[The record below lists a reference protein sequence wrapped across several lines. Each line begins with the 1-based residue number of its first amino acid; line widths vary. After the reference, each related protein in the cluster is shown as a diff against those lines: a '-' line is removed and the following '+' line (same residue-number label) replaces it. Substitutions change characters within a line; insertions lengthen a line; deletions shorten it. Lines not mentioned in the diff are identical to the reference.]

1 MSVAFDLLQP
11 ITFPAPAD
19 TKPNLTLI
27 LTIESLSAINT
38 MGKHP
43 REGRDMFKVKYSQL
57 RDAGCSRSEAY
68 DMAEQYVLS
77 RVGSDGATNGSRPT
91 GSQRRHDYSN
101 RDNDESIRKR
111 EARARKFGHPYET
124 EERRPG
130 AFGWKSVL
138 ESLGKTSGPRTYTS
152 SFTSSARFGSS
163 HGNHNG
169 ADSYTFSGTY
179 NQSYNENS
187 QDNWSGRGPRH
198 DPQPSSTY
206 DAAIEGVKPTRCLYK
221 VMGVAKT
228 ASTEEIRRAHCKLS
242 LKWHPDRA
250 AADQQKAAT
259 KKMAQINQAR
269 DVLMD
274 KAMRKYY
281 DQTGWMPSNVQAA

>member
-1 MSVAFDLLQP
+1 
-11 ITFPAPAD
+11 
-19 TKPNLTLI
+19 
-27 LTIESLSAINT
+27 
-38 MGKHP
+38 
-43 REGRDMFKVKYSQL
+43 MFKVKYSQL

-77 RVGSDGATNGSRPT
+77 GVGSDGATNGSRSA
-91 GSQRRHDYSN
+91 GNQRRHDYSN
-101 RDNDESIRKR
+101 HENDEFIRKR
-111 EARARKFGHPYET
+111 EARARRFGHPYET

-130 AFGWKSVL
+130 ASGWESLL
-138 ESLGKTSGPRTYTS
+138 ESLGNTSGPRTFTS
-152 SFTSSARFGSS
+152 SFTSSARYRSM
-163 HGNHNG
+163 HGNHSGTN
-169 ADSYTFSGTY
+169 SYTFPGTC

-187 QDNWSGRGPRH
+187 QHDWSGRQ
-198 DPQPSSTY
+198 DPHASSTY
-206 DAAIEGVKPTRCLYK
+206 DAVIEGIKPTRCLYK

-228 ASTEEIRRAHCKLS
+228 ASTEEIKRAHRKLS

-281 DQTGWMPSNVQAA
+281 DQTGWMPSNVEAA

>member
-19 TKPNLTLI
+19 TKPKLTLI
-27 LTIESLSAINT
+27 LTIESLSAIIT

-57 RDAGCSRSEAY
+57 RDAVCSRGEAY
-68 DMAEQYVLS
+68 EMAEQYVLS
-77 RVGSDGATNGSRPT
+77 IVGSDGAANGSRPAE
-91 GSQRRHDYSN
+91 SQRRHDYSN
-101 RDNDESIRKR
+101 HDNDEFIRKR
-111 EARARKFGHPYET
+111 ENQARRFGHAYET

-130 AFGWKSVL
+130 ASGWTSVL

-152 SFTSSARFGSS
+152 SFTSSARFGSR

-169 ADSYTFSGTY
+169 ADAYTFSGTG

-187 QDNWSGRGPRH
+187 QDDWSGRGPRH
-198 DPQPSSTY
+198 NPQPSSTY
-206 DAAIEGVKPTRCLYK
+206 DAAIEGTKPNRCLYK

-228 ASTEEIRRAHCKLS
+228 ASTEEIKRAHRRLS

-250 AADQQKAAT
+250 TAD
-259 KKMAQINQAR
+259 
-269 DVLMD
+269 
-274 KAMRKYY
+274 
-281 DQTGWMPSNVQAA
+281 